1 MDRLVHAVTE
11 ILKHEKVD
19 VFMIDDTQTQGDKT
33 SFNIMF
39 EVIERIKNGYV
50 VSTMYGRYAEAIM
63 LVHKLYFVQ
72 IERY

>member
-1 MDRLVHAVTE
+1 
-11 ILKHEKVD
+11 
-19 VFMIDDTQTQGDKT
+19 MIDDTQTQGDKT